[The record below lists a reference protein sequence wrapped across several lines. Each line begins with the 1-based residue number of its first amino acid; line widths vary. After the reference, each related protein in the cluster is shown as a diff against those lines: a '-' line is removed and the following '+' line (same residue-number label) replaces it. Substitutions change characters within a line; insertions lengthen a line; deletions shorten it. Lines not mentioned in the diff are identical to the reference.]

1 MCVGLF
7 QSQLPV
13 PLLVKPL
20 LLDQTFLLTVL
31 LAQTKDLT
39 DLFVEVFFKT
49 IFPKNANNLCSGG
62 IRDRHGYGTD
72 SLLSTTVTL
81 VCQPEHHFTNSPR
94 AWKKLHGCNR
104 VCVWFSTKE
113 VHNTNK

>member
-1 MCVGLF
+1 MHLALLLANNYPGNQIFNRGIVPLSSVCVGLF

-39 DLFVEVFFKT
+39 DLFVEFF
-49 IFPKNANNLCSGG
+49 FFN
-62 IRDRHGYGTD
+62 D
-72 SLLSTTVTL
+72 
-81 VCQPEHHFTNSPR
+81 
-94 AWKKLHGCNR
+94 
-104 VCVWFSTKE
+104 FS
-113 VHNTNK
+113 

>member
-1 MCVGLF
+1 MCVELF

-39 DLFVEVFFKT
+39 DLFVEFFFKRFFLKMQIT
-49 IFPKNANNLCSGG
+49 CVVEVSG
-62 IRDRHGYGTD
+62 IDTVMALIH
-72 SLLSTTVTL
+72 SLALLSPWCVSQNTTSPIL
-81 VCQPEHHFTNSPR
+81 PEHG
-94 AWKKLHGCNR
+94 KKA
-104 VCVWFSTKE
+104 
-113 VHNTNK
+113 